1 MKLLITG
8 AKGQMGRAL
17 NKLLKNKQGYKLV
30 LTDLDEMDITD
41 DKDVAR
47 VIEAEMPDV
56 VINCAA
62 HTKVDLCEDDKENA
76 VMINVV
82 GAENLAKA
90 AAAIGAK
97 IVHLSTDYIFDGEA
111 DTPYVEES
119 KTNPQ
124 SVYGETKLKSEQ
136 VVMAGNPKYFIVR
149 TAWLY
154 GEGNNFVNT
163 MLRLAN
169 HHEEIKV
176 VNDQTGNP
184 TSAMEVARV
193 IEKLIETEDYGI
205 YNATCEGQCTWYE
218 FAQRIFERAEQDVK
232 LSPCTS
238 AQYVTRAKRPKYSVL
253 DNKKLR
259 EKFGY
264 KMKHWEEALEE
275 YFTNKR

>member
-275 YFTNKR
+275 YFTK